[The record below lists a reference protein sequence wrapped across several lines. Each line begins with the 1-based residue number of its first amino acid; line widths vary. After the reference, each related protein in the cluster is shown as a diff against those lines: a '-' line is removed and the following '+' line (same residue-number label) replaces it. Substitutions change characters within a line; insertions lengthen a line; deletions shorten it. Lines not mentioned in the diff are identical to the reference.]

1 MHSDS
6 IFNPFF
12 LLHDP
17 DNWGSVKLVVT
28 SESVMQHNSQLGQ
41 FFSGTVLQLRKLS
54 QTRYILCSRRYYPL
68 LIFQKTIPDPLPAA
82 AAPTSIQVVR
92 NDIRINCFFPLRPLP
107 LSLISMACFSNALL
121 LGLKTFCTFTVIR
134 FWIWTKIESRNLSDW
149 ISYSCDKN

>member
-107 LSLISMACFSNALL
+107 PFPDIYGMLFKCFIIGFQNILHIYCNSFLDLNKNRIPDPFGLDLL
-121 LGLKTFCTFTVIR
+121 LLR
-134 FWIWTKIESRNLSDW
+134 
-149 ISYSCDKN
+149 